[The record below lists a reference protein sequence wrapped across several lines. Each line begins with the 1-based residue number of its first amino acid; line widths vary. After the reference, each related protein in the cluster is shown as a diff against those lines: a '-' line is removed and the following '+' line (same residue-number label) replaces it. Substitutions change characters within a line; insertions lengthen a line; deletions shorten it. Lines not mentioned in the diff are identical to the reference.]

1 VVRANGGSSI
11 SLARNAGAGDDD
23 DIFCQFV
30 STSLL
35 VNPIDDSEVTC
46 IDFELAVCPYGGG
59 DDVEATAKPM
69 NTPAPSPII
78 TSKPTP
84 VPTSSTNSNDSSSAV
99 DTKRVGAAVALMA
112 ITISFF
118 GSL

>member
-23 DIFCQFV
+23 DILCQFV
-30 STSLL
+30 STAL
-35 VNPIDDSEVTC
+35 VINPIEDSEVTC
-46 IDFELAVCPYGGG
+46 IDFELAVCPYG
-59 DDVEATAKPM
+59 DDSEATARPR
-69 NTPAPSPII
+69 NTPAPAPI

-84 VPTSSTNSNDSSSAV
+84 IPTSSINSNDSSSAV
-99 DTKRVGAAVALMA
+99 VTKRFGAALAAMTVTL
-112 ITISFF
+112 SFF